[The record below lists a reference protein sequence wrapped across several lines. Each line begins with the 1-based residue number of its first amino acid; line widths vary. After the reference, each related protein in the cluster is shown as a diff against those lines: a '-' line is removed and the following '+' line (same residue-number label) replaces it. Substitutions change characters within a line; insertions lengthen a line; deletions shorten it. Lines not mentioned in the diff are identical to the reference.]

1 MIKIV
6 EYLKYYLK
14 KESQFDT
21 KTIITDDD
29 FISFIDKTGDNVFNN
44 CKIKISDLKK
54 HLGNGGNSG
63 GDSSATISIYIDEE
77 TNHWIIN
84 GEDTGI
90 EATGPQG
97 PQGPAG
103 KDGKNG
109 VDGYDGQ
116 PGANGDVYIKK
127 FTKTSSIDI
136 KPTFVANK
144 VDPGSIWSAW
154 LPEYNTGEAIWEIVA
169 RISANNTL
177 VENWS
182 GPILMTGIQGPSGGE
197 AATPNWKLTLYTL
210 SDNIPSA
217 PNNTNP
223 NYYTTSTT
231 WKPYPTSSTGNWWQC
246 ICSVD
251 GPTNLITNFSSVVP
265 LNGQKGDQGIQGEQ
279 GLPGEDGVNGQT
291 SYFHVKFADDANGTN
306 MNDVGGDYIG
316 TYVDFI
322 PDDSNDPNDYTWVLT
337 KGAQGEK
344 GDQGIPGKDGD
355 GRTSYLHI
363 AYANSA
369 DGTVD
374 FSISDSTNKSY
385 IGQYVDFT
393 KEDSTNPSDYKW
405 SKIKGEDG
413 TNGKDGEDGKD
424 GIDGEDGKDG
434 KYTEFRFTST
444 NSSLTPPQYSAS
456 TRNPSVSGVRIWST
470 VVPEQAD
477 GYYIWMIQAIINADE
492 TLYQNWSVPVCVTI
506 PGPQGETGPTGPEG
520 PGGINGIDGI
530 NGVSM
535 EFRYIIGTADSPRY
549 AWSSSMSYVRQPSNW
564 SLTVPT
570 TTENY
575 PYIWFIQARINDY
588 SSSNIGTLEGSWSTP
603 KRLSGINGIDGKDGS
618 VGRAGQI
625 VYPAGIYSVDTTYTL
640 DDYKAPY
647 VLDPQDGNYYV
658 LNVSSWLGSNQ
669 NENNNT
675 PAKNVAL
682 GGDEWVK
689 LEAFEAI
696 YAKVGI
702 IANGLIGSAVFN
714 SDYMFSQQGIKYTE
728 DNDGNI
734 SSQISSNYEDFIPE
748 TITEVLNGEQPL
760 DTFIPNIMFNLKEGN
775 AWFGAG
781 DCTIDSEG
789 NVLVNKLATE
799 SVDILLPAK
808 DNATLS
814 DVQAKATLYGYDY
827 NEYNWNTWTKVDNI
841 VTECIKYI
849 HNLNTIIKNYS
860 VDIPIDSYGEDGS
873 KRVVILRIIEPKLIP
888 GKWYEGSITYIPYY
902 KHKDSNDYITI
913 KLDSIF
919 LVEDSLNYSNSHNT
933 FYLGGKY
940 TTLKYKFRWSGENY
954 ELGVGS
960 MNHITGAAANPAYAL
975 GDLHV
980 INGITKLEDLFDVDT
995 SNEDTSAEDIAA
1007 LQQSLLELQ
1016 TNYNT
1021 LNSTVSGLNTTV
1033 SRHDSSIIQHT
1044 TKLNNYGNEISEHT
1058 STITDLEAR
1067 VTALEQEKLAL
1078 SSEE

>member
-1 MIKIV
+1 MVTREDMIKIV

-21 KTIITDDD
+21 KTDITDDD

-54 HLGNGGNSG
+54 HLGNGNSG
-63 GDSSATISIYIDEE
+63 GGSSATISIYIDEE

-90 EATGPQG
+90 EATG

-127 FTKTSSIDI
+127 FTKTSSISI
-136 KPTFVANK
+136 KPSFVSDNI
-144 VDPGSIWSAW
+144 DPGSIWSAW

-169 RISANNTL
+169 RVSANNTL

-217 PNNTNP
+217 PTNTNP
-223 NYYTTSTT
+223 NSYNTSTT

-279 GLPGEDGVNGQT
+279 GLPGEDGINGQT

-306 MNDVGGDYIG
+306 MNDIGGDYIG

-322 PDDSNDPNDYTWVLT
+322 ADDSNDPNDYTWVLT
-337 KGAQGEK
+337 KGVQGEK

-444 NSSLTPPQYSAS
+444 TSSLTPPQYSAS
-456 TRNPSVSGVRIWST
+456 LRNPSVSGVRIWST
-470 VVPEQAD
+470 VVPEHKD

-506 PGPQGETGPTGPEG
+506 PGPQGETGPTGPQG

-535 EFRYIIGTADSPRY
+535 EFRYMIGTAESPRY
-549 AWSSSMSYVRQPSNW
+549 AWNSSLSYVRQPSNW
-564 SLTVPT
+564 SLSVPT
-570 TTENY
+570 VTEDY

-588 SSSNIGTLEGSWSTP
+588 SSSNLGTLDGSWSTP

-618 VGRAGQI
+618 VGKSGQI
-625 VYPAGIYSVDTTYTL
+625 VYPAGIYSIDNTYTL

-714 SDYMFSQQGIKYTE
+714 SDYMFSQQGIKYTK
-728 DNDGNI
+728 DDDGNI
-734 SSQISSNYEDFIPE
+734 SSNRSSDYENFIPE
-748 TITEVLNGEQPL
+748 TIVKVLNGEQPL

-799 SVDILLPAK
+799 STDVLLPAK
-808 DNATLS
+808 DNATRE
-814 DVQAKATLYGYDY
+814 DVEAKANLYGYDY
-827 NEYNWNTWTKVDNI
+827 NEYNWNTWTKENNTV
-841 VTECIKYI
+841 VECIKYI
-849 HNLNTIIKNYS
+849 RDLNTTIKNYS
-860 VDIPIDSYGEDGS
+860 MDIPIDSYGEESS
-873 KRVVILRIIEPKLIP
+873 KRVVVLRLYNHNLIP

-902 KHKDSNDYITI
+902 KHKDSKDYITVRF
-913 KLDSIF
+913 DSTFIYN
-919 LVEDSLNYSNSHNT
+919 DSFNYSNSHNT
-933 FYLGGKY
+933 FYLGGKH
-940 TTLKYKFRWSGENY
+940 TTIKYRFRWSGETY
-954 ELGVGS
+954 DLGVGS
-960 MNHITGAAANPAYAL
+960 MNPITGAASNPAYAI
-975 GDLHV
+975 GDLH
-980 INGITKLEDLFDVDT
+980 IIHGITKIEDLFDIEQEAPTVDLQPLLDRLT
-995 SNEDTSAEDIAA
+995 NLESNQANINS
-1007 LQQSLLELQ
+1007 
-1016 TNYNT
+1016 NYSDLSSKYST
-1021 LNSTVSGLNTTV
+1021 LNSTVTRNVTSINGLNISVNDLV
-1033 SRHDSSIIQHT
+1033 SMT
-1044 TKLNNYGNEISEHT
+1044 
-1058 STITDLEAR
+1058 TDLEAR
-1067 VTALEQEKLAL
+1067 LVQLEQEKYAL
-1078 SSEE
+1078 VDE

>member
-1 MIKIV
+1 MVTREDMIKIV

-21 KTIITDDD
+21 KTDITDDD

-54 HLGNGGNSG
+54 HLGNGNSG
-63 GDSSATISIYIDEE
+63 GGSSATISIYIDET

-90 EATGPQG
+90 EATG

-127 FTKTSSIDI
+127 FTKTSSISI
-136 KPTFVANK
+136 KPSFVSDNI
-144 VDPGSIWSAW
+144 DPGSIWSAW

-169 RISANNTL
+169 RVSANNTL

-182 GPILMTGIQGPSGGE
+182 GPILMSGIQGPSGGE

-210 SDNIPSA
+210 SDNTPSA

-223 NYYTTSTT
+223 NSYNTSTT

-265 LNGQKGDQGIQGEQ
+265 LNGQKGDK
-279 GLPGEDGVNGQT
+279 GEDGV
-291 SYFHVKFADDANGTN
+291 
-306 MNDVGGDYIG
+306 
-316 TYVDFI
+316 
-322 PDDSNDPNDYTWVLT
+322 
-337 KGAQGEK
+337 
-344 GDQGIPGKDGD
+344 DG
-355 GRTSYLHI
+355 S
-363 AYANSA
+363 
-369 DGTVD
+369 
-374 FSISDSTNKSY
+374 
-385 IGQYVDFT
+385 
-393 KEDSTNPSDYKW
+393 
-405 SKIKGEDG
+405 
-413 TNGKDGEDGKD
+413 NGKDGADGQDGQD
-424 GIDGEDGKDG
+424 GING
-434 KYTEFRFTST
+434 KYTEFRFTSIT
-444 NSSLTPPQYSAS
+444 SSLTPPQYSAS
-456 TRNPSVSGVRIWST
+456 LRNPSVSGVRIWST
-470 VVPEQAD
+470 VVPEHKD

-506 PGPQGETGPTGPEG
+506 PGPQGETGPTGPQG

-535 EFRYIIGTADSPRY
+535 EFRYMIGTAESPRY
-549 AWSSSMSYVRQPSNW
+549 AWNSSLSYVRQPSNW
-564 SLTVPT
+564 SLSVPT
-570 TTENY
+570 VTEDY

-588 SSSNIGTLEGSWSTP
+588 SSSNLGTLDGSWSTP

-618 VGRAGQI
+618 VGKSGQI
-625 VYPAGIYSVDTTYTL
+625 VYPAGIYSIDNTYTL

-682 GGDEWVK
+682 GGDGWVK

-714 SDYMFSQQGIKYTE
+714 SDYMFSQQGIKYIE

-734 SSQISSNYEDFIPE
+734 SSQISSNYENFIPE
-748 TITEVLNGEQPL
+748 TIIKILNGEQPL

-808 DNATLS
+808 DNATIA
-814 DVQAKATLYGYDY
+814 DVQAKANLYGYDY
-827 NEYNWNTWTKVDNI
+827 YDCNWNTWTKENNI
-841 VTECIKYI
+841 VTECIKYVGY
-849 HNLNTIIKNYS
+849 LNTTIKNYS
-860 VDIPIDSYGEDGS
+860 MDMPIDSYGEEGS
-873 KRVVILRIIEPKLIP
+873 KRVVVLRLYDRNLIP

-902 KHKDSNDYITI
+902 KHKDSKDYITVRF
-913 KLDSIF
+913 DSSFIDN
-919 LVEDSLNYSNSHNT
+919 DSFNYSNSHNT
-933 FYLGGKY
+933 FYLGGKH
-940 TTLKYKFRWSGENY
+940 TTIKYRFRWSGETY

-960 MNHITGAAANPAYAL
+960 MNHITGAASNPAYAL

-980 INGITKLEDLFDVDT
+980 INGITKVEDLFGIEQEVPTIDLQPLLDRLT
-995 SNEDTSAEDIAA
+995 NLESNQANINS
-1007 LQQSLLELQ
+1007 
-1016 TNYNT
+1016 NYSDLSSKYST
-1021 LNSTVSGLNTTV
+1021 LNSTVTRNVTSINGLNISVNDLV
-1033 SRHDSSIIQHT
+1033 SMT
-1044 TKLNNYGNEISEHT
+1044 
-1058 STITDLEAR
+1058 TDLEAR
-1067 VTALEQEKLAL
+1067 LVHLEQEKYAL
-1078 SSEE
+1078 VDE

>member
-1 MIKIV
+1 MNKIV

-21 KTIITDDD
+21 KTMITDDD

-90 EATGPQG
+90 EATGEMGPQG
-97 PQGPAG
+97 PQGPQGSQGPAG

-136 KPTFVANK
+136 KPTFVANE

-154 LPEYNTGEAIWEIVA
+154 LPEYNTGEAVWEIVA

-197 AATPNWKLTLYTL
+197 AATPNWKLTLYAL
-210 SDNIPSA
+210 SDSIPSA

-223 NYYTTSTT
+223 NYYTTNTT

-265 LNGQKGDQGIQGEQ
+265 LNGQKG
-279 GLPGEDGVNGQT
+279 
-291 SYFHVKFADDANGTN
+291 
-306 MNDVGGDYIG
+306 
-316 TYVDFI
+316 
-322 PDDSNDPNDYTWVLT
+322 
-337 KGAQGEK
+337 
-344 GDQGIPGKDGD
+344 
-355 GRTSYLHI
+355 
-363 AYANSA
+363 
-369 DGTVD
+369 
-374 FSISDSTNKSY
+374 
-385 IGQYVDFT
+385 
-393 KEDSTNPSDYKW
+393 
-405 SKIKGEDG
+405 EDG
-413 TNGKDGEDGKD
+413 TNGEDGKD
-424 GIDGEDGKDG
+424 GVDGEDGKDG

-444 NSSLTPPQYSAS
+444 DSSLTPPQYSAS
-456 TRNPSVSGVRIWST
+456 TRNPSISGVRIWST
-470 VVPEQAD
+470 VVPEQVD

-506 PGPQGETGPTGPEG
+506 PGPQGETGPTGPKG

-535 EFRYIIGTADSPRY
+535 EFRYMIGTADSPRY

-588 SSSNIGTLEGSWSTP
+588 SSSNMGTLEGSWSTP

-714 SDYMFSQQGIKYTE
+714 SDYMFSQQGIKYTKDSE
-728 DNDGNI
+728 DNI
-734 SSQISSNYEDFIPE
+734 TCSTSSNYEDFIPE
-748 TITEVLNGEQPL
+748 TIAKVLNGEQPL

-781 DCTIDSEG
+781 DCTIDSDG
-789 NVLVNKLATE
+789 NILVNKLATE

-814 DVQAKATLYGYDY
+814 DVQAKAALYGYDY
-827 NEYNWNTWTKVDNI
+827 YEYNWNTWTKVDSV

-849 HNLNTIIKNYS
+849 SNLNTTVKNYS
-860 VDIPIDSYGEDGS
+860 MDIPIDSYGEEGS
-873 KRVVILRIIEPKLIP
+873 KRVVILRINEPKLIP
-888 GKWYEGSITYIPYY
+888 GKWYEGSITYIPYF
-902 KHKDSNDYITI
+902 KHKDSKDYITI
-913 KLDSIF
+913 RFDSTF
-919 LVEDSLNYSNSHNT
+919 VDNDSFNYSNSHNT
-933 FYLGGKY
+933 FYLGGKH
-940 TTLKYKFRWSGENY
+940 TILKYKFRWSGENY

-960 MNHITGAAANPAYAL
+960 INTITGAPVNPAYAI

-980 INGITKLEDLFDVDT
+980 INGITKLEDLFDVG
-995 SNEDTSAEDIAA
+995 TSAGDIAA
-1007 LQQSLLELQ
+1007 LQNSLSELQ
-1016 TNYNT
+1016 AEVNE
-1021 LNSTVSGLNTTV
+1021 LNTTV

-1044 TKLNNYGNEISEHT
+1044 TKLNNYDSEISEHT
-1058 STITDLEAR
+1058 SAITDLEAR
-1067 VTALEQEKLAL
+1067 LTVLEQEKQAL
-1078 SSEE
+1078 SVEE

>member
-21 KTIITDDD
+21 KTDITDDD

-44 CKIKISDLKK
+44 CKIKISDLKR
-54 HLGNGGNSG
+54 HLGNGNSG
-63 GDSSATISIYIDEE
+63 GGSSATISIYIDEE

-84 GEDTGI
+84 GEDTGV
-90 EATGPQG
+90 EATGEQG

-116 PGANGDVYIKK
+116 PGVNGDVYIKK
-127 FTKTSSIDI
+127 FAKTSNINT
-136 KPTFVANK
+136 KPSFVSDNI
-144 VDPGSIWSAW
+144 DPGSIWSAW

-169 RISANNTL
+169 RVSANNTL

-210 SDNIPSA
+210 SDNTPSA
-217 PNNTNP
+217 PTNTNP
-223 NYYTTSTT
+223 NYYTSSTI

-265 LNGQKGDQGIQGEQ
+265 LNGQKGDK
-279 GLPGEDGVNGQT
+279 GEDGVDG
-291 SYFHVKFADDANGTN
+291 
-306 MNDVGGDYIG
+306 
-316 TYVDFI
+316 
-322 PDDSNDPNDYTWVLT
+322 SN
-337 KGAQGEK
+337 
-344 GDQGIPGKDGD
+344 
-355 GRTSYLHI
+355 
-363 AYANSA
+363 
-369 DGTVD
+369 
-374 FSISDSTNKSY
+374 
-385 IGQYVDFT
+385 
-393 KEDSTNPSDYKW
+393 
-405 SKIKGEDG
+405 
-413 TNGKDGEDGKD
+413 GKD
-424 GIDGEDGKDG
+424 GIDGKDGQDGING
-434 KYTEFRFTST
+434 KYTEFRFTSIT
-444 NSSLTPPQYSAS
+444 SSLTPPQYSAS
-456 TRNPSVSGVRIWST
+456 LRNPSVSGVRIWST
-470 VVPEQAD
+470 VVPEHKD

-492 TLYQNWSVPVCVTI
+492 TLYQNWSVPVCITI
-506 PGPQGETGPTGPEG
+506 PGPQGETGPTGPQG

-535 EFRYIIGTADSPRY
+535 EFRYMIGTAESPRY

-564 SLTVPT
+564 SLSVPSVT
-570 TTENY
+570 NDY

-588 SSSNIGTLEGSWSTP
+588 SSSNLGTLDDSWSTP
-603 KRLSGINGIDGKDGS
+603 KRLSGINGINGKDGS
-618 VGRAGQI
+618 VGKSGQI
-625 VYPAGIYSVDTTYTL
+625 VYPAGIYSIDTTYSL

-682 GGDEWVK
+682 DGDEWVK

-714 SDYMFSQQGIKYTE
+714 SDYMFSQQGIKYIE
-728 DNDGNI
+728 DSDGII
-734 SSQISSNYEDFIPE
+734 SSHRSSNYENFIPE
-748 TITEVLNGEQPL
+748 TIVKVLNGEQPL

-789 NVLVNKLATE
+789 NVLVNKLAVESTE
-799 SVDILLPAK
+799 ILLPAK

-814 DVQAKATLYGYDY
+814 DVQAKANLYGYDY
-827 NEYNWNTWTKVDNI
+827 NEYNWNTWTKENNTV
-841 VTECIKYI
+841 VECIKYI
-849 HNLNTIIKNYS
+849 RDLNTTIKNYS
-860 VDIPIDSYGEDGS
+860 MDMPIDSYGEEGS
-873 KRVVILRIIEPKLIP
+873 KRVVILRLYGNNLIP

-902 KHKDSNDYITI
+902 KHKDSKDYITVRF
-913 KLDSIF
+913 DSTFIDN
-919 LVEDSLNYSNSHNT
+919 DSFNYSNSHNT
-933 FYLGGKY
+933 FYLGGKH
-940 TTLKYKFRWSGENY
+940 TTIKYRFRWSGENY

-960 MNHITGAAANPAYAL
+960 MNHITGAASNPAYAL
-975 GDLHV
+975 GDLHI
-980 INGITKLEDLFDVDT
+980 INGITKIEDLFGIEQEAPTVDLQPLLDRLT
-995 SNEDTSAEDIAA
+995 NLESNQANINS
-1007 LQQSLLELQ
+1007 
-1016 TNYNT
+1016 NYSDLSSKYST
-1021 LNSTVSGLNTTV
+1021 LNSTVTRNVTSINGLNISVNDLV
-1033 SRHDSSIIQHT
+1033 SMT
-1044 TKLNNYGNEISEHT
+1044 
-1058 STITDLEAR
+1058 TDLEAR
-1067 VTALEQEKLAL
+1067 LIQLEQEKYAL
-1078 SSEE
+1078 VDE